1 MVLNGDGLSISL
13 SLRVDDTGPELQTV
27 LDFEHSEVAGGALQY
42 RARPDGTGGE
52 LCWFCAGFSLTTPV
66 QSGRWLEVHCGYDI
80 HKQGT
85 WLSVDGEPPMTGLAP
100 RIPFD
105 GTVIHLGIGYWLG
118 GRGRE
123 LHGEIQNLR
132 LVTDAQ
138 GAPGSHDVPPV
149 TPAVLV
155 ETLMRGSWRA
165 TVSLAMQGD
174 EPVVSFGPEVGEVQE
189 GVGESLAHFVSFAVR
204 EDVIGAAHHLNRIHD
219 LGYRIRLSLT
229 KRGGLVVAVNDEP
242 SDMAMH
248 SNELLAMDMGLSGV
262 NLWALTAALVSC
274 AQTLCRQGGMEASCS
289 FLTAHRKRHGQNHIL
304 TDVELGQS
312 RYSYEGAEAG
322 VLVRNMAIGGLD
334 YLEYFKN
341 KHCNR
346 LFNDFEIRSDGEIFN
361 CCPSLLPYSIG
372 NAFSI
377 KSIEDVKSSAMLKK
391 STDSVLQHDFRYCR
405 WLHCVL
411 IRDNLLEAAGPR
423 SKVKYEPTRF
433 RLSYDPTC
441 NLWCPSCRTEKI
453 VAKGQQRERFMQ
465 LTDEI
470 VLPLLKTANSCMMN
484 GYGDVFASRACRKIL
499 ETANTEEYP
508 NLKFDFITN
517 GVLFTAEEW
526 AKFPGIHRMVRSIR
540 VSIDA
545 ARKETYDQIRLGG
558 DWDVL
563 MKNLEFIASL
573 RQQNMI
579 QRFMISMVIQEA
591 NFTEMADFARL
602 AKRLRCDF
610 AIFEPIMNW
619 NTFPVEVFERKAVHY
634 STHPRHAEF
643 QGELAKIPEVIPRVP
658 NINML
663 DEGWAEL
670 HGDSTAAWINF

>member
-1 MVLNGDGLSISL
+1 
-13 SLRVDDTGPELQTV
+13 
-27 LDFEHSEVAGGALQY
+27 
-42 RARPDGTGGE
+42 
-52 LCWFCAGFSLTTPV
+52 
-66 QSGRWLEVHCGYDI
+66 
-80 HKQGT
+80 
-85 WLSVDGEPPMTGLAP
+85 
-100 RIPFD
+100 
-105 GTVIHLGIGYWLG
+105 
-118 GRGRE
+118 
-123 LHGEIQNLR
+123 
-132 LVTDAQ
+132 
-138 GAPGSHDVPPV
+138 
-149 TPAVLV
+149 
-155 ETLMRGSWRA
+155 MR
-165 TVSLAMQGD
+165 
-174 EPVVSFGPEVGEVQE
+174 
-189 GVGESLAHFVSFAVR
+189 
-204 EDVIGAAHHLNRIHD
+204 
-219 LGYRIRLSLT
+219 
-229 KRGGLVVAVNDEP
+229 
-242 SDMAMH
+242 
-248 SNELLAMDMGLSGV
+248 
-262 NLWALTAALVSC
+262 
-274 AQTLCRQGGMEASCS
+274 
-289 FLTAHRKRHGQNHIL
+289 
-304 TDVELGQS
+304 DVELAQS
-312 RYSYEGAEAG
+312 RFSEEGERAS

-334 YLEYFKN
+334 YLDHFRGKY
-341 KHCNR
+341 CNHP
-346 LFNDFEIRSDGEIFN
+346 FDDFEIRSDGEIFV
-361 CCPSLLPYSIG
+361 CCPSYLPYSIG
-372 NAFSI
+372 NVFKV
-377 KSIEDVKSSAMLKK
+377 KSVEEVKSSQVLAKLK
-391 STDSVLQHDFRYCR
+391 DSIISQDFRYCR
-405 WLHCVL
+405 WLHCEK
-411 IRDNLLEAAGPR
+411 IKNGIG
-423 SKVKYEPTRF
+423 VKPEQAKTDYAPIDF

-643 QGELAKIPEVIPRVP
+643 QGELARVFEILP
-658 NINML
+658 ISNAQSVPKL
-663 DEGWAEL
+663 GSAGFETLA
-670 HGDSTAAWINF
+670 STNF